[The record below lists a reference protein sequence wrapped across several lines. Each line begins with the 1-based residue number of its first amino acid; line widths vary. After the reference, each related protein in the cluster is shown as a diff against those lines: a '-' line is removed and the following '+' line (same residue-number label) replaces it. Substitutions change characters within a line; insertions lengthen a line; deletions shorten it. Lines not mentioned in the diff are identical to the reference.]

1 MFVNNLKLFYEE
13 YLLLLKFYKIFFTF
27 RKAEKVNLRK
37 SSPEAFCKK
46 DVLKN
51 FAKFTGKLLRS
62 LIVNKVAGLRPYR
75 TPPLTAPYN

>member
-1 MFVNNLKLFYEE
+1 M
-13 YLLLLKFYKIFFTF
+13 LLLKFYKIFFTF

-37 SSPEAFCKK
+37 SLPEAFCKK

-75 TPPLTAPYN
+75 TPPLTAPYK